1 VGRKVQGLLKKEARL
16 YCLIFEQGHYFQTN
30 FKIETFGY
38 TLKNME
44 DWIAPHL
51 TQLLAW
57 LAFPEH
63 GLSTV
68 FLISFISAT
77 LLPLGSEPAVFGLI
91 KLNPDLFWAAIL
103 VATAGNTLG
112 GIVSWWMGYGA
123 HQALNLVRKR
133 QTQTGPARSS
143 WGEKFHG
150 QALAWL
156 EKLGPK
162 ACLLSWLPGV
172 GDPLC
177 AVAGWLK
184 MPLLP
189 CAIYMAIGKLL
200 RYVVMTSLL
209 LWVF

>member
-1 VGRKVQGLLKKEARL
+1 MQEWFILH
-16 YCLIFEQGHYFQTN
+16 I
-30 FKIETFGY
+30 
-38 TLKNME
+38 
-44 DWIAPHL
+44 

-57 LAFPEH
+57 LAFPQH

-91 KLNPDLFWAAIL
+91 KLNPDLFWPAII

-112 GIVSWWMGYGA
+112 GILSWWMGYGTHHA
-123 HQALNLVRKR
+123 VDIVRKHK
-133 QTQTGPARSS
+133 ANVE
-143 WGEKFHG
+143 GEA
-150 QALAWL
+150 QAPNTNMNEKMHTRALEWL

-184 MPLLP
+184 MPFGP
-189 CAIYMAIGKLL
+189 CAIYMAIGKFL